1 MSSRWVVIPNDLSAA
16 ITAEIDRF
24 VALHPEAEDERALLE
39 ADLLR
44 AFDIYGVVATIAPKG
59 ATDE

>member
-1 MSSRWVVIPNDLSAA
+1 MTRRMVIVPNSLSAA

-39 ADLLR
+39 ADLLN
-44 AFDIYGVVATIAPKG
+44 AFDRYGVVATIAPKDG
-59 ATDE
+59 TE